1 MAAAD
6 LNTLRRHR
14 DALVKARALAIR
26 GGHRAKAATLATQI
40 AALNDRI
47 QARMKA
53 QNVGSRKAP
62 SKGLVKKAPAGAG
75 TPTDS
80 TPITAHNAARMHAHY
95 RALLKKTSIFN
106 LRLRLFYRGRMRTAA
121 AAMRHGR
128 KDNRSAIRATSRY
141 RRAQLRE
148 KVRTQRKMA
157 AAAKGRR
164 NYSVA
169 ARHDQVADQ
178 AEQELRTMPFEP
190 SGEEMDFGPGE
201 RVVAAAA
208 GALRR
213 FAPPSMRPASVRG
226 DGPQASLTETPE
238 DVEIDEGAMD
248 PALTGEDEPWYRK
261 YALPL
266 GIAALL
272 GVGLVATRGKG
283 GMKMPSMASM
293 GAASSASSPAA
304 QALKSVQVKVSG
316 PKVRK
321 SRPIAFSAAPRPRP

>member
-1 MAAAD
+1 
-6 LNTLRRHR
+6 
-14 DALVKARALAIR
+14 
-26 GGHRAKAATLATQI
+26 
-40 AALNDRI
+40 
-47 QARMKA
+47 
-53 QNVGSRKAP
+53 
-62 SKGLVKKAPAGAG
+62 
-75 TPTDS
+75 
-80 TPITAHNAARMHAHY
+80 
-95 RALLKKTSIFN
+95 
-106 LRLRLFYRGRMRTAA
+106 
-121 AAMRHGR
+121 
-128 KDNRSAIRATSRY
+128 
-141 RRAQLRE
+141 
-148 KVRTQRKMA
+148 
-157 AAAKGRR
+157 
-164 NYSVA
+164 
-169 ARHDQVADQ
+169 
-178 AEQELRTMPFEP
+178 MPFEP

-266 GIAALL
+266 WIAALL